1 MGAFLRPSCMPTASP
16 VFANIAFLRIAGFA
30 GRAVADQAR
39 LKGRLEARLR
49 EAIAGLPAADRIV
62 LDAPDGM
69 ALVHF
74 GAPARAL
81 DLVQAL
87 CAAAGEEP
95 LKAGLNHGPIAV
107 TARDAGAMVFGDGIS
122 SAATASGFAPGGRIL
137 VTAPFAKMLEA
148 TQPDRAAELAPAG
161 EFTDAR
167 VRLHAFYTPDPKRL
181 IVRRNRL
188 AAYALV
194 GMLAILLLGVIG
206 REVNSR
212 YFPPRP
218 AVVEFDV
225 KPWGEVVIDGVV
237 RGRTPLDLREVE
249 LPPGRHQIRVRSGG
263 YPPLDLKV
271 SLEPGERMTVTH
283 SFTGGRMEKK
293 PGNFLLDWLRG
304 LRLGR

>member
-1 MGAFLRPSCMPTASP
+1 MPTASP

-30 GRAVADQAR
+30 ARAVADQAR

-122 SAATASGFAPGGRIL
+122 SAATASGFAPGDRIL

-167 VRLHAFYTPDPKRL
+167 VRLHAFYSPEPKRL
-181 IVRRNRL
+181 IARRNRL

-225 KPWGEVVIDGVV
+225 KPWGEVVIDGVA

-249 LPPGRHQIRVRSGG
+249 LPPGRHQIRVRSGR

-283 SFTGGRMEKK
+283 SFTGERADQR
-293 PGNFLLDWLRG
+293 PGSFWRDLWRG
-304 LRLGR
+304 KVRWP

>member
-1 MGAFLRPSCMPTASP
+1 MPTASP
-16 VFANIAFLRIAGFA
+16 VFANIAYLRIAGFA
-30 GRAVADQAR
+30 GRGVQDQAR
-39 LKGRLEARLR
+39 LKGGIEARLR
-49 EAIAGLPAADRIV
+49 KAIEGLPAADRIV

-81 DLVQAL
+81 DIVQAL

-122 SAATASGFAPGGRIL
+122 SAATAAGFAPGGRIL

-148 TQPDRAAELAPAG
+148 SQPDRAAGLAPAG

-167 VRLHAFYTPDPKRL
+167 VRLHAFYTPDPQRL
-181 IVRRNRL
+181 IARRNRL

-212 YFPPRP
+212 FFPPRP

-225 KPWGEVVIDGVV
+225 KPWGEVIIDGVA
-237 RGRTPLDLREVE
+237 RGRTPSELREVE
-249 LPPGRHQIRVRSGG
+249 LPPGRHQIRVRSGR

-283 SFTGGRMEKK
+283 SFTGERTDRK
-293 PGNFLLDWLRG
+293 PGGFWRDLRRSLG
-304 LRLGR
+304 L

>member
-1 MGAFLRPSCMPTASP
+1 MPTANP

-30 GRAVADQAR
+30 GRGVQEQAR
-39 LKGRLEARLR
+39 LKGSLEARLR
-49 EAIAGLPAADRIV
+49 VAIEGLPAADRIV

-81 DLVQAL
+81 DIVQGL
-87 CAAAGEEP
+87 CAAEGEEP

-122 SAATASGFAPGGRIL
+122 SAATAAGFAPGGRIL

-148 TQPDRAAELAPAG
+148 SQPDRAAALAPAG

-167 VRLHAFYTPDPKRL
+167 VRLHAFYTPEPQRL
-181 IVRRNRL
+181 IARRNRL

-212 YFPPRP
+212 FFPPRP

-225 KPWGEVVIDGVV
+225 KPSGEVIIDGVA
-237 RGRTPLDLREVE
+237 RGRTPSGLREVE
-249 LPPGRHQIRVRSGG
+249 LPPGRHQIRVLSGR

-283 SFTGGRMEKK
+283 SFTGERTDRK
-293 PGNFLLDWLRG
+293 PGGFWRDLRRSLG
-304 LRLGR
+304 L